1 MWPRT
6 LYSCMQGCCAGSLE
20 VWQQTACKAVLRA
33 PAQQADLQAETLR
46 TIRSST
52 LGGVKWVTACRGE
65 RYMEV
70 DIDVASSSVASTVVG
85 MVQVSVSRLK
95 VEGTGPW
102 PQ

>member
-1 MWPRT
+1 M
-6 LYSCMQGCCAGSLE
+6 
-20 VWQQTACKAVLRA
+20 
-33 PAQQADLQAETLR
+33 
-46 TIRSST
+46 
-52 LGGVKWVTACRGE
+52 TACRGE